1 MLNITFEASLLKFSE
16 GKCNVLAQAEVM
28 IARRSLRDSEE
39 MFCCSG
45 VSGGC

>member
-1 MLNITFEASLLKFSE
+1 MLNVTFETSLLTFSE
-16 GKCNVLAQAEVM
+16 ERQKS
-28 IARRSLRDSEE
+28 IANIRDSEE